1 MDKTEALKILHS
13 ELIKL
18 RIKSYG
24 EITAVI
30 GKTMIYESIGP
41 TGIQYQIDVQV
52 FWDDPRHPEG
62 NIRVLASIDDGGFI
76 SSIKPLSMDFI
87 MSPNGDFIGE

>member
-18 RIKSYG
+18 RRKSYD
-24 EITAVI
+24 EMTAVI

-52 FWDDPRHPEG
+52 FWDDPRQPEG
-62 NIRVLASIDDGGFI
+62 NLRVLASIDDGGFI
-76 SSIKPLSMDFI
+76 SFLKPLTMDFI

>member
-18 RIKSYG
+18 RIKSYD
-24 EITAVI
+24 EMTAMI

-52 FWDDPRHPEG
+52 FWDDPRQPEG

>member
-18 RIKSYG
+18 RIKSYD
-24 EITAVI
+24 ELIVMI

-41 TGIQYQIDVQV
+41 TGVQYEIDVQV
-52 FWDDPRHPEG
+52 FWDNPRQPDG
-62 NIRVLASIDDGGFI
+62 NIRVFASIDDGGFI
-76 SSIKPLSMDFI
+76 SFIRPLTMDFI